1 MMKDVWPGREK
12 HKSIADQKKNV
23 FIAWGRK
30 TYGAF
35 EIIQHQVMGFERG
48 WRGREK
54 EWGIYLDIIILL
66 LKSFKLGSDRLT
78 SVF

>member
-1 MMKDVWPGREK
+1 MVNRVLNDERCLTRKREAQK
-12 HKSIADQKKNV
+12 YCRPKKNV

-48 WRGREK
+48 
-54 EWGIYLDIIILL
+54 
-66 LKSFKLGSDRLT
+66 
-78 SVF
+78 

>member
-1 MMKDVWPGREK
+1 MFDQEER
-12 HKSIADQKKNV
+12 SIKVLQTKKNV

-48 WRGREK
+48 
-54 EWGIYLDIIILL
+54 
-66 LKSFKLGSDRLT
+66 
-78 SVF
+78 